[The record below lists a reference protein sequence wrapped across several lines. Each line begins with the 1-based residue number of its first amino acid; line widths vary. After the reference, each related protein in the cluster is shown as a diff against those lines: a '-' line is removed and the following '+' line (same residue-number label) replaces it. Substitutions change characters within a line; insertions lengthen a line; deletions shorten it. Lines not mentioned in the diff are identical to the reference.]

1 VNVQVVRVALA
12 TEYQI
17 LAAVSGA
24 AGLALG
30 RVIRQRVR
38 RLLLAGGVVAAFLA
52 AALTWASSRDL
63 VHADLTLDLV
73 GAGLIGA
80 AAVLLPFSLGA
91 SLTGP

>member
-1 VNVQVVRVALA
+1 
-12 TEYQI
+12 
-17 LAAVSGA
+17 
-24 AGLALG
+24 
-30 RVIRQRVR
+30 
-38 RLLLAGGVVAAFLA
+38 VAAFLA

>member
-1 VNVQVVRVALA
+1 VALA

-24 AGLALG
+24 AGVALG
-30 RVIRQRVR
+30 RLIRQRVR
-38 RLLLAGGVVAAFLA
+38 RLVLAGGAVAALLA
-52 AALTWASSRDL
+52 AALSWASARDL
-63 VHADLTLDLV
+63 VPVDLTLDLV

-80 AAVLLPFSLGA
+80 AAVLLPFSVGA